1 MPDIKLRNQPF
12 DLAFHPTESVIFSS
26 LLTGEVKSW
35 RYDDE
40 DGSTSTSWSVRPSK
54 RTARAIAPEQDG
66 KHLWVGGK
74 SGTLF
79 QLTTE
84 MGTIVREQEK
94 AHDVPINRVFCVNE
108 NLVAT
113 GDDDGI
119 IKLWDPRKPDPLRE
133 YNQHFDYISDF
144 TYFEDK
150 RQLVATSGDGHLS
163 VIDIRSNKPQP
174 LTVSAD
180 QEDELLSIVQVKGG
194 QKVIVGS
201 GLGILSIWNR
211 KSGWGDSVDR
221 IPGHPASIDAIVAL
235 TPDIIATGSE
245 DGMIRVLQVLPHKF
259 LGVIASHE
267 EYPIERIKLDHN
279 SKWLGSVSHDECL
292 KLTDVSDLFEESDG
306 EDEDMEKDSDDDDDA
321 EEGKEDKVTTN
332 EGEDEDE
339 DEDGDIEVDS
349 GSDSDSDEEVQV
361 VRDRKKK
368 KGGLGDLG
376 KGGQAQKD
384 EDFFADL

>member
-26 LLTGEVKSW
+26 LLTGEVKAW
-35 RYDDE
+35 RYDDD
-40 DGSTSTSWSVRPSK
+40 DGSTSSSWSVRPSK
-54 RTARAIAPEQDG
+54 RTARALAVEESG
-66 KHLWVGGK
+66 KNIWMGGK

-79 QLTTE
+79 QMTTE
-84 MGTIVREQEK
+84 MGTIVREQDK

-108 NLVAT
+108 NLVAS

-119 IKLWDPRKPDPLRE
+119 IKFWDPRKPDPIRE

-150 RQLVATSGDGHLS
+150 RQLVSTSGDGHLS
-163 VIDIRSNKPQP
+163 VIDIRSNKNQP

-194 QKVIVGS
+194 QKAIVGS

-211 KSGWGDSVDR
+211 KLGWGDSVDR
-221 IPGHPASIDAIVAL
+221 IPGHPASIDAIVSL

-267 EYPIERIKLDHN
+267 EYPIERIKLDRN

-292 KLTDVSDLFEESDG
+292 KLTDVSDLFEDSDG
-306 EDEDMEKDSDDDDDA
+306 E
-321 EEGKEDKVTTN
+321 G
-332 EGEDEDE
+332 EGEGEEEDDEEMEQDENEEEDE
-339 DEDGDIEVDS
+339 NENEEVDEEADP
-349 GSDSDSDEEVQV
+349 DSDSDEDMEVEV
-361 VRDRKKK
+361 EKNKKK
-368 KGGLGDLG
+368 KKKGKGGLGDLG
-376 KGGQAQKD
+376 RGGQEQ
-384 EDFFADL
+384 ETTDFFADL

>member
-26 LLTGEVKSW
+26 LLTGEVKAW
-35 RYDDE
+35 RYDDD
-40 DGSTSTSWSVRPSK
+40 DGSTSSSWSVRPSK
-54 RTARAIAPEQDG
+54 RTARALAVEESG
-66 KHLWVGGK
+66 KNIWMGGK

-79 QLTTE
+79 QMTTE
-84 MGTIVREQEK
+84 MGTIVREQDK

-108 NLVAT
+108 NLVAS

-119 IKLWDPRKPDPLRE
+119 IKFWDPRKPDPIRE

-150 RQLVATSGDGHLS
+150 RQLVSTSGDGHLS
-163 VIDIRSNKPQP
+163 VIDIRSNKNQP

-194 QKVIVGS
+194 QKAIVGS

-211 KSGWGDSVDR
+211 KLGWGDCDVAVDR
-221 IPGHPASIDAIVAL
+221 IPGHPASIDAIVSL

-267 EYPIERIKLDHN
+267 EYPIERIKLDRN

-292 KLTDVSDLFEESDG
+292 KLTDVSDLFEDSDG
-306 EDEDMEKDSDDDDDA
+306 E
-321 EEGKEDKVTTN
+321 G
-332 EGEDEDE
+332 EGEGEEEDDEEMEQDENEEEDE
-339 DEDGDIEVDS
+339 NENEEVDEEADP
-349 GSDSDSDEEVQV
+349 DSDSDEDMEVEV
-361 VRDRKKK
+361 EKNKKK
-368 KGGLGDLG
+368 KKKGKGGLGDLG
-376 KGGQAQKD
+376 RGGQEQ
-384 EDFFADL
+384 ETTDFFADL

>member
-12 DLAFHPTESVIFSS
+12 DLAFHPNESVLFST
-26 LLTGEVKSW
+26 LLTGEAKAW

-54 RTARAIAPEQDG
+54 RTARALSVEESG
-66 KHLWVGGK
+66 KHIWMGGK

-108 NLVAT
+108 NLVAS

-119 IKLWDPRKPDPLRE
+119 IKLWDPRKPDMIRE

-150 RQLVATSGDGHLS
+150 RQLVSTSGDGHLS
-163 VIDIRSNKPQP
+163 VTDIRSNKSQP

-180 QEDELLSIVQVKGG
+180 QEDELLSIVQIKGG
-194 QKVIVGS
+194 QKAIVGS

-211 KSGWGDSVDR
+211 KLGWGDSVDR

-245 DGMIRVLQVLPHKF
+245 DGMIRVIQVLPHKF
-259 LGVIASHE
+259 LGVIATHE
-267 EYPIERIKLDHN
+267 EYPIERIKLDRN

-292 KLTDVSDLFEESDG
+292 KLTDVSDLFEDSDDE
-306 EDEDMEKDSDDDDDA
+306 EDNDEEMEKDDSD
-321 EEGKEDKVTTN
+321 EEEQN
-332 EGEDEDE
+332 EGENDNDDDYEE
-339 DEDGDIEVDS
+339 AEA
-349 GSDSDSDEEVQV
+349 DSDSDEEMEVERQ
-361 VRDRKKK
+361 DKKK
-368 KGGLGDLG
+368 KKKGKGGLGDLG
-376 KGGQAQKD
+376 RGGQEQENA
-384 EDFFADL
+384 DFFADL